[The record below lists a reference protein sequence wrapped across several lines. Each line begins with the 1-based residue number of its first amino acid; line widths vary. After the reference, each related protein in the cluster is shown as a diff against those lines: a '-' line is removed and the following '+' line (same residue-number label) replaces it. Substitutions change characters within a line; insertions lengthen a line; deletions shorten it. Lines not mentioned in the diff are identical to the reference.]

1 VSATAIVWLVIA
13 IAWIAVLTLIAVQAL
28 RAVRE
33 AKRLQHRVVGYTDLP
48 VIAAVQGAA
57 ANVQRLER
65 TAADAEPLLLRAQ
78 EAIAVI
84 RRGPLP
90 PEVVEAFFRIRDE
103 VAAFRRVRV
112 G

>member
-13 IAWIAVLTLIAVQAL
+13 LAWLVVLALIAPQAL
-28 RAVRE
+28 QAVRE
-33 AKRLQHRVVGYTDLP
+33 AMRLRRRVSVYAKLP
-48 VIAAVQGAA
+48 VIAAARQAVQDA
-57 ANVQRLER
+57 QRLER
-65 TAADAEPLLLRAQ
+65 AAGEAEPLLLRAQ

-90 PEVVEAFFRIRDE
+90 PEVVNAFVRVRDE
-103 VAAFRRVRV
+103 VAAFRRFRV